1 MAIDAHI
8 GFSRFGLG
16 LRPGDD
22 SAEPRQQ
29 MLDEI
34 GNPEVALLEGRRLLD
49 SPAAL
54 AAYREFRLERKAGKA
69 QAAAQP
75 DNAMDAAPDVMAPD
89 DMAGMGEMAAG
100 AEEKPDKRRK
110 VALDK
115 QRKQKQ
121 AAAMDGDAQN
131 YNLRT
136 ELPVR
141 LGRLAEA
148 KPGFA
153 ERLVMFWTNHFSIEA
168 DNGGIVRTLAGPF
181 EREAI
186 RPHILG
192 SFEDL
197 LFAATRHPAMLT
209 YLNNATSVGPASR
222 AGQRRE
228 AGLNEN
234 HARELMELHT
244 LGVDGGY
251 NQADVTSLARIL
263 TGWSVGRPKSE
274 DLGRFMFRAQAHEP
288 GVQALLGQD
297 FGQKGVKQGE
307 AALRLLAA
315 HPATAKHIAIKL
327 ARAFVA
333 DRPPEALVAR
343 LAQTFSQTGGDLH
356 ALSRVLLEAE
366 ESWALPAQKLRSP
379 QEYLW
384 AGYRALSLRPKP
396 GEVMQ
401 ALQSLGQPLM
411 NPPSPAGF
419 SDLSSTWLAPDAMT
433 TRLDLAQQMAVAAGD
448 VDPRRIAEVVLGP
461 LLSQTSKQAIER
473 AESPAQG
480 VALMLMS
487 PEFQRR

>member
-22 SAEPRQQ
+22 STDPRQQ

-34 GNPEVALLEGRRLLD
+34 GNPEVALLDGERLLD

-54 AAYREFRLERKAGKA
+54 AAYREFRMERKAGKVE
-69 QAAAQP
+69 AAGLP
-75 DNAMDAAPDVMAPD
+75 DGEMDTAAPDADAPD
-89 DMAGMGEMAAG
+89 AMAEIAP
-100 AEEKPDKRRK
+100 AEAKPGKGKR
-110 VALDK
+110 AELDK
-115 QRKQKQ
+115 QRKQSQ
-121 AAAMDGDAQN
+121 AAAPDGDAEN

-168 DNGGIVRTLAGPF
+168 DNGGVVRTLAGPF

-209 YLNNATSVGPASR
+209 YLNNATSVGPDSR

-251 NQADVTSLARIL
+251 DQADVTNLARIL
-263 TGWSVGRPKSE
+263 TGWSVGRPNSE
-274 DLGRFMFRAQAHEP
+274 EFGRFMFRAQAHEP
-288 GVQALLGQD
+288 GPQALLGQD
-297 FGQKGVKQGE
+297 FGEKGVKQGE
-307 AALRLLAA
+307 AALRFLAG
-315 HPATAKHIAIKL
+315 HPATATHIATKL

-333 DRPPEALVAR
+333 DAPPEALVAR
-343 LAQTFSQTGGDLH
+343 LAQTFTDTKGDLQ
-356 ALSRVLLEAE
+356 AISRALLETE
-366 ESWALPAQKLRSP
+366 DSWSAPAQKLRSP

-396 GEVMQ
+396 GEVVK

-433 TRLDLAQQMAVAAGD
+433 TRLDVAQQMAVSAGD
-448 VDPRRIAEVVLGP
+448 IDPRQIAEAVLGP
-461 LLSQTSKQAIER
+461 LLSETSRQAIER
-473 AESPAQG
+473 AESPTQG
-480 VALMLMS
+480 VALLLMT